1 MQNVSDCSIHSTVTL
16 PNVLDRVSTE
26 IGHHQQL
33 RVGSDVLTYFTL
45 ELCKPD
51 EITASAPKLLPAAGC
66 KSLTMQCVTP
76 CLLYKQLPL
85 HINIMHYKAVACVCL
100 QPGLCA

>member
-1 MQNVSDCSIHSTVTL
+1 M

-26 IGHHQQL
+26 KGGRHQQL
-33 RVGSDVLTYFTL
+33 RVGPDVLTCFTL

-51 EITASAPKLLPAAGC
+51 EITASAPNLLPAAGC

-85 HINIMHYKAVACVCL
+85 HINIMHYKAVARVFS
-100 QPGLCA
+100 QPRLCA